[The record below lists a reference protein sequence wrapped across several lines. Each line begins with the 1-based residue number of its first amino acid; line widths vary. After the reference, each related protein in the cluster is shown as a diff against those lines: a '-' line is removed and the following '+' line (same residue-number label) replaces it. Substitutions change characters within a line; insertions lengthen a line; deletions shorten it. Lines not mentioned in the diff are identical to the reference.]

1 MKKSDLKSGMILECE
16 NKYLFLVVLNH
27 YIDDEPLL
35 LGVDDNVDDFGN
47 HNLCFNGEWMCLN
60 DYNDDLVVCY
70 DDDAYSIKNVY
81 IPQSHIVNKLVAYK
95 KIPIKT
101 NDDTTQDEGVQEV
114 TIKEIEEQLGY
125 KIKIVG

>member
-1 MKKSDLKSGMILECE
+1 MILECG
-16 NKYLFLVVLNH
+16 NKYLFLVVLDH
-27 YIDDEPLL
+27 YNGEPLL
-35 LGVDDNVDDFGN
+35 LGVDDDNSDC
-47 HNLCFNGEWMCLN
+47 NLCFNGEWMCLN

-70 DDDAYSIKNVY
+70 DDDEFSIKNVY
-81 IPQSHIVNKLVAYK
+81 IPRSHVVNKLAAYQ

-101 NDDTTQDEGVQEV
+101 NDDTTQDEEVQEV

>member
-1 MKKSDLKSGMILECE
+1 MRKSDLKSGMILECG
-16 NKYLFLVVLNH
+16 NKYLFLVVLDH
-27 YIDDEPLL
+27 YNGEPLL
-35 LGVDDNVDDFGN
+35 LGVDDDNSDC
-47 HNLCFNGEWMCLN
+47 NLCFNGEWMCLN

-70 DDDAYSIKNVY
+70 DDDEFSIKNVY
-81 IPQSHIVNKLVAYK
+81 IPRSHVVNKLAAYQ

-101 NDDTTQDEGVQEV
+101 NDDTTQDEEVQEV